1 MNLDYELF
9 LEHSVV
15 EEAKRIRGKARN
27 RILEFVNSLVEDPF
41 RSSAIEFVDRKG
53 RAVVKSTVLNYS
65 LTYSIDHAMKE
76 IKVLELNKII

>member
-1 MNLDYELF
+1 MKLGYELF

-15 EEAKRIRGKARN
+15 EKAKRIRGKTRK
-27 RILEFVNSLVEDPF
+27 RIQDFINSLAEDPF
-41 RSSAIEFVDRKG
+41 RSSSIEFEDRKG
-53 RAVVKSTVLNYS
+53 RTVVKSTVLNYS